1 MCAINDLFGI
11 KVIVSKSNEPSFY
24 SFIVKINKCSGKI
37 KVFNLMSRNNEIR
50 YIEWHETCKCNLGAS
65 VCDNKQRIKIN
76 VNANVKNWIRRVCGW

>member
-1 MCAINDLFGI
+1 
-11 KVIVSKSNEPSFY
+11 
-24 SFIVKINKCSGKI
+24 
-37 KVFNLMSRNNEIR
+37 MSRNNEIR